1 MFSVSAAPSHEADSL
16 LVGLG
21 CDLGVRLWCIYL
33 RLKAIILNLHRGGK
47 KKVFFPLSLGFVIAN
62 ASIVKAKREGGG
74 GAWNGK
80 IASSTPSVWVWT
92 KPWEIVK
99 DRGGLCAAVRSV
111 AKSQTRLSDW
121 TTNYLVVTTLFPS
134 PGQGRQLYIFCVRR
148 NHFSLIHWL
157 SIHLPS
163 NCFILGFEH
172 TSHFL
177 PFTQAV
183 WRTHCLVESR
193 KVLWKGRF

>member
-1 MFSVSAAPSHEADSL
+1 MFSVSAAPSHEAGSL

-121 TTNYLVVTTLFPS
+121 TTEQEDHIDSRLWHLKINASLWNIWLILKETFRILLVRS
-134 PGQGRQLYIFCVRR
+134 RGEEI
-148 NHFSLIHWL
+148 LI
-157 SIHLPS
+157 LPS
-163 NCFILGFEH
+163 KYVLL
-172 TSHFL
+172 TSTWQKSL
-177 PFTQAV
+177 
-183 WRTHCLVESR
+183 
-193 KVLWKGRF
+193 